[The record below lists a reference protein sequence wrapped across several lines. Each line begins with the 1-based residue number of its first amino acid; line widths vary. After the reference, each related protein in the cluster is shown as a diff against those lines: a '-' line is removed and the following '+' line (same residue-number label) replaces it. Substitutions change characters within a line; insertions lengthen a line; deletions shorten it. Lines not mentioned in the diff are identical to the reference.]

1 MWTRLGT
8 WELHLPPIN
17 PKPWPPRCR
26 TMELASIQFG
36 FRIRSKLRQ
45 IIRSPNKNVNS
56 RGTMIVEPQFEFRLH
71 VCSSCQWLNERSRL
85 STTAMPYEQ
94 KIVGMLWRVLF
105 SFRNPLSSKI
115 SEPFFSNDWKF
126 VSYLTM
132 QRVILGGEICEAIL
146 WAQGGVWL
154 LRPWRTHLCA
164 AQPQCHCFL
173 CTGTLFSLSW
183 VFSNWLNV
191 GVVSWRYVC
200 LLDQR
205 AQELIQLEFTNVWG
219 RMPVRLL
226 RSELG
231 CSWGF
236 PVTEPNFVSSRGSP
250 IILQIPCS

>member
-17 PKPWPPRCR
+17 PKPWLPRCR
-26 TMELASIQFG
+26 THGARFHPFWIQD
-36 FRIRSKLRQ
+36 SQ
-45 IIRSPNKNVNS
+45 QTSPNHLISKQKCKLPRDNDLRAAIWIPPPCVFILPMAQREKSTFYYSHALRAKNCRKAAKGFVFVQKS
-56 RGTMIVEPQFEFRLH
+56 LEFEN
-71 VCSSCQWLNERSRL
+71 QW
-85 STTAMPYEQ
+85 A
-94 KIVGMLWRVLF
+94 I
-105 SFRNPLSSKI
+105 
-115 SEPFFSNDWKF
+115 FSNDWKF
-126 VSYLTM
+126 VSFLTM

-164 AQPQCHCFL
+164 AQPQCHCSL
-173 CTGTLFSLSW
+173 YTGTLFSLSW
-183 VFSNWLNV
+183 VLSNWLNV
-191 GVVSWRYVC
+191 GVLSWRYVC

-205 AQELIQLEFTNVWG
+205 AQELIQLEHTNVWG

-250 IILQIPCS
+250 ITLQIPCS